1 MHLVSRFLMH
11 MQLCKA
17 KGTLVIPKW
26 KWALFWPMLVD
37 NFTEHFNFVIDFRE
51 YKHPMMFF
59 VDGSQENSVF
69 VQKSFRSNVLVLLI
83 DFS

>member
-1 MHLVSRFLMH
+1 

-26 KWALFWPMLVD
+26 KSALFWPMLVD
-37 NFTEHFNFVIDFRE
+37 KFTEHFNFVIDFRE

-59 VDGSQENSVF
+59 VDVHKKTVYLYRNRLEAMC
-69 VQKSFRSNVLVLLI
+69 LYY
-83 DFS
+83 

>member
-1 MHLVSRFLMH
+1 

-17 KGTLVIPKW
+17 KGTLVISKW
-26 KWALFWPMLVD
+26 KSALFWPMHVD
-37 NFTEHFNFVIDFRE
+37 NFTQHLKKFVIYFRE

-59 VDGSQENSVF
+59 GDGSQENSVF
-69 VQKSFRSNVLVLLI
+69 VQKPFRSNVLVLLI